1 MKNTLAGKIKE
12 MGYGQFLFL
21 YFVARNLECKMT
33 TKVLEAF
40 KDEKTNSSYSSK
52 QNEVETLKVR
62 KGSTATPD

>member
-1 MKNTLAGKIKE
+1 

-33 TKVLEAF
+33 TKVFEAF
-40 KDEKTNSSYSSK
+40 KDEETYSSYPSK
-52 QNEVETLKVR
+52 QYERDTLKVR